1 MGAIDSNSVNDGARP
16 FRKNPLFVFFVLTV
30 VWALLGF
37 AVIAF
42 GDTVISLWVSLGFP
56 VIAVPG
62 FLTVILLI
70 VFVFNPVGNT
80 VTRTITG
87 VNVRADYLDKWYEK
101 YFDL

>member
-1 MGAIDSNSVNDGARP
+1 MDVTDSKIGNDGARP
-16 FRKNPLFVFFVLTV
+16 FRKNPWFVFFILTV

-37 AVIAF
+37 AVVAF

-101 YFDL
+101 YFEI